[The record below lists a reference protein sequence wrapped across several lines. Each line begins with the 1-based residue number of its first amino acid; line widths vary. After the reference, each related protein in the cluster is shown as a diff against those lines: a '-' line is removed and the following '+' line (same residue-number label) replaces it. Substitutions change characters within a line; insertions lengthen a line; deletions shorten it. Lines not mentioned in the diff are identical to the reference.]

1 MAAVSERAGW
11 GELLYESLRR
21 QQTAEHSARKASKT
35 AYAEPAPY
43 RMSPRTQHT
52 GEQVE
57 KRLLWVFRCG
67 TMGHRWWQ
75 YSKVFLE
82 NLLKSLLHARH
93 SVGHHA
99 RR

>member
-1 MAAVSERAGW
+1 MAAVSERVG

-52 GEQVE
+52 GEQGSRE
-57 KRLLWVFRCG
+57 EIALGF
-67 TMGHRWWQ
+67 
-75 YSKVFLE
+75 
-82 NLLKSLLHARH
+82 
-93 SVGHHA
+93 
-99 RR
+99 